1 MDLNIG
7 VVTILFTLSLLAAW
21 ILFKFLQSTAAIT
34 KKEYQMGGAAAG
46 FLIIYGALYYSYSG
60 LAKSALDDSK
70 HQLAVCQ
77 AALKT
82 SADNDEEVGIKG
94 VVDPALK
101 NAQIVFAIRI
111 FPLPDDGT
119 FRFSARRSDL
129 KSNNPPA
136 IYIINEQE
144 HNYLQLDQNEDFG
157 NIRISLPKKGAQ

>member
-1 MDLNIG
+1 MDAGVG
-7 VVTILFTLSLLAAW
+7 VVTVLFVLSLLAAW

-70 HQLAVCQ
+70 RQLAACQ
-77 AALKT
+77 VALKT
-82 SADNDEEVGIKG
+82 SGDNNVEVPIKG
-94 VVDPALK
+94 VVDPPLR
-101 NAQIVFAIRI
+101 NAQIVFATRI

-119 FRFSARRSDL
+119 FRFSARQSDI
-129 KSNNPPA
+129 KSNNPAA

-144 HNYLQLDQNEDFG
+144 HNYLQLDQDEDFR
-157 NIRISLPKKGAQ
+157 NIRITLPKRSAQ

>member
-1 MDLNIG
+1 MDVSVG

-21 ILFKFLQSTAAIT
+21 ILFKFLQSTASIT

-70 HQLAVCQ
+70 RQLAVCQ

-82 SADNDEEVGIKG
+82 SGVNDEEVAIKG
-94 VVDPALK
+94 VVDPPLR
-101 NAQIVFAIRI
+101 NAQIVFATRI

-119 FRFSARRSDL
+119 FRFSARRSDI
-129 KSNNPPA
+129 KSDNPAA

-144 HNYLQLDQNEDFG
+144 HNYLQLDQDQDFG
-157 NIRISLPKKGAQ
+157 NIRITLPKKGAQ

>member
-1 MDLNIG
+1 MDVSVG

-70 HQLAVCQ
+70 RQLAVCQ
-77 AALKT
+77 ATLKT
-82 SADNDEEVGIKG
+82 TLDNDEEVAIKG
-94 VVDPALK
+94 VVDPALR
-101 NAQIVFAIRI
+101 NAQIVFATRI

-119 FRFSARRSDL
+119 FRFSARRSDI
-129 KSNNPPA
+129 KSDNPAA
-136 IYIINEQE
+136 IYIIDEQE
-144 HNYLQLDQNEDFG
+144 HNYLQLDQDEDLG
-157 NIRISLPKKGAQ
+157 NIRITLPKKGAQ

>member
-1 MDLNIG
+1 
-7 VVTILFTLSLLAAW
+7 
-21 ILFKFLQSTAAIT
+21 
-34 KKEYQMGGAAAG
+34 MGGAAAG

-70 HQLAVCQ
+70 NQLAVCQ

-111 FPLPDDGT
+111 FPLRT
-119 FRFSARRSDL
+119 TALSAFPPGAATSRAMTRRLS
-129 KSNNPPA
+129 
-136 IYIINEQE
+136 
-144 HNYLQLDQNEDFG
+144 
-157 NIRISLPKKGAQ
+157 

>member
-70 HQLAVCQ
+70 QQLAVCQ

-82 SADNDEEVGIKG
+82 SGENDAEVGIKG
-94 VVDPALK
+94 VVDPALRD
-101 NAQIVFAIRI
+101 AQIVFATKI

-119 FRFSARRSDL
+119 FRFSVRKKDL
-129 KSNNPPA
+129 TSNNPPA

-144 HNYLQLDQNEDFG
+144 QNYLQLDQDEDFS
-157 NIRISLPKKGAQ
+157 NIKITLPKKGAQ

>member
-1 MDLNIG
+1 MDVTVG

-21 ILFKFLQSTAAIT
+21 ILFKFLQSTASIT

-70 HQLAVCQ
+70 RQLAVCQ

-82 SADNDEEVGIKG
+82 SGANDEEVAIKG
-94 VVDPALK
+94 VVDPPLR
-101 NAQIVFAIRI
+101 NAQIVFATRI

-119 FRFSARRSDL
+119 FRFSARRSDI
-129 KSNNPPA
+129 KSDNPAA

-157 NIRISLPKKGAQ
+157 NIRITLPKKGGQ

>member
-1 MDLNIG
+1 MDVSVG

-70 HQLAVCQ
+70 RQLAVCQ

-82 SADNDEEVGIKG
+82 SADNDAEIAIKG
-94 VVDPALK
+94 VVDPALR
-101 NAQIVFAIRI
+101 NAQIVFATRI

-119 FRFSARRSDL
+119 FRFSARRSDI
-129 KSNNPPA
+129 KSDNPAA
-136 IYIINEQE
+136 IYIIDEQQ
-144 HNYLQLDQNEDFG
+144 HNYLQLDQDEDFG
-157 NIRISLPKKGAQ
+157 NIRITLPKKGAQ

>member
-1 MDLNIG
+1 MDVSVG

-21 ILFKFLQSTAAIT
+21 ILFKFLQSTASIT

-82 SADNDEEVGIKG
+82 SADNDQEVAIKG
-94 VVDPALK
+94 VVDPALR
-101 NAQIVFAIRI
+101 NAQIVFATRI

-119 FRFSARRSDL
+119 FRFSARRSDI
-129 KSNNPPA
+129 KSDNPAA
-136 IYIINEQE
+136 IYIIDEQE
-144 HNYLQLDQNEDFG
+144 HNYLQLDQDQDFG
-157 NIRISLPKKGAQ
+157 NIRITLPKKGAQ